1 MIDNREVDSEVPDI
15 ISNLQG
21 NTLLVYWYMLR
32 NTRPLGARE
41 IQRGIGLSSSSL
53 ALHHL
58 NKLIDLGLVGKNKHG
73 SYIIKKRIKPGLLRF
88 FVGSGKMLI
97 PRFMFYAIFNTGL
110 LISCLILFSSVL
122 NAISVVLLLSL
133 FICTLI
139 FWVETFRMWQSQ
151 PL

>member
-1 MIDNREVDSEVPDI
+1 MINNKEEDSENPDTL
-15 ISNLQG
+15 SNLHG
-21 NTLLVYWYMLR
+21 NTLLIYWYMLR
-32 NTRPLGARE
+32 NTRPHGLRE

-58 NKLIDLGLVGKNKHG
+58 NKLTDHGLVGKNKHG

-97 PRFMFYAIFNTGL
+97 PRFMFYAIFSTGL
-110 LISCLILFSSVL
+110 LISCLIFFSSVL
-122 NAISVVLLLSL
+122 NAMSVVLFLTL
-133 FICTLI
+133 FIFTLI